1 MQATTPARHIHTLA
15 RTHMRLSHHASLPP
29 FRAQSNRKS
38 THANADTQQ
47 TKARHRHTGN
57 QLRSNIQIKLQMQ
70 LSRPSTPA
78 RLCLTR
84 VANLLRIARLTLFC
98 FSQHLYGAWGSLVV
112 TRMQVFLSAA
122 TLSLSRSVHRCSGTQ
137 YVVAIYRLPI
147 SFSCDYFGRSFTSSG
162 FQGYV
167 HWPESLGWNIPDR
180 RDGRREGLCDCSQ
193 EQEGGVEQRGLAG
206 WSGVGRLEGVSDENS
221 SLNTSVL
228 PPQQLTPLL
237 PLPPHP
243 K

>member
-70 LSRPSTPA
+70 WSRPSTPA

-98 FSQHLYGAWGSLVV
+98 FSEHLYGAWGSLVV
-112 TRMQVFLSAA
+112 TRMQLFFFCLQPHCLCPAPSLGAVGRNMLLRYVDCPFLSVVIILEGALLQLVFRVMSTGRRA
-122 TLSLSRSVHRCSGTQ
+122 WVGTFQ
-137 YVVAIYRLPI
+137 TAEMGGGKDCVIVVRNKKGAL
-147 SFSCDYFGRSFTSSG
+147 SSG
-162 FQGYV
+162 G
-167 HWPESLGWNIPDR
+167 
-180 RDGRREGLCDCSQ
+180 
-193 EQEGGVEQRGLAG
+193 
-206 WSGVGRLEGVSDENS
+206 
-221 SLNTSVL
+221 
-228 PPQQLTPLL
+228 
-237 PLPPHP
+237 
-243 K
+243 